1 MNECWCDRLADG
13 ISGMAS
19 CKFCVDKLKL
29 QIHDL
34 QGIVHLCI
42 EQGGLNFHVEGGK
55 CPEDDTCDCPDALRV
70 NAAMKGY
77 TPEVRWAKKCEDD
90 KHDWRDARNEIVT
103 SGEFCIKCGALR
115 AGNAATIEKRPDE
128 IIRKE
133 AEALLDPKS
142 PGWNEGADLLL
153 KELKDRKSAKN
164 PNREGAVTDGSPGE
178 GVQASHRGGDQRTHG
193 PSQPVAPSCEHDRE
207 WVEFAGT
214 LVQKI
219 HDLQH
224 TGSSPLCRQPTCK
237 AFYERTTTEK
247 RTHDHAR
254 GVCDEATC
262 LECKKA
268 QIEEKRKTEHCYGTH
283 CHYLT
288 ERRCMCLCRPCGEA
302 KKKDR

>member
-1 MNECWCDRLADG
+1 MTNNDHCWFCKGHPKHEDQRAELEKGRADLNARLTATVN
-13 ISGMAS
+13 A
-19 CKFCVDKLKL
+19 L
-29 QIHDL
+29 
-34 QGIVHLCI
+34 
-42 EQGGLNFHVEGGK
+42 GGTVEGNPTGQHNYLQRIR
-55 CPEDDTCDCPDALRV
+55 ELR
-70 NAAMKGY
+70 
-77 TPEVRWAKKCEDD
+77 D
-90 KHDWRDARNEIVT
+90 KELQVEEYRRFCRELVT
-103 SGEFCIKCGALR
+103 STETDLTFWRRR
-115 AGNAATIEKRPDE
+115 AQFSLDAMENRPDE

-164 PNREGAVTDGSPGE
+164 LNREGAVTDGSPGE

-237 AFYERTTTEK
+237 AFYERTTTEN
-247 RTHDHAR
+247 RANDHAR

-262 LECKKA
+262 LECGKA
-268 QIEEKRKTEHCYGTH
+268 EIEEKRKTEHCYGTH

-288 ERRCMCLCRPCGEA
+288 ERRCMCLCSPCGEA